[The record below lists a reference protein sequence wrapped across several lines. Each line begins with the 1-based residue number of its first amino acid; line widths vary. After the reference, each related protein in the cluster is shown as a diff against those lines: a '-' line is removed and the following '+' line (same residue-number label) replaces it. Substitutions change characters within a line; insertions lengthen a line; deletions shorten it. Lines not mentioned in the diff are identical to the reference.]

1 MTLIINGEDREIAAG
16 TLAALVETL
25 GLQEAKIATALN
37 GTFVSKAARP
47 KHALREGDRVEI
59 VAPMQGG

>member
-1 MTLIINGEDREIAAG
+1 MTLIINGEDREIAVD

-37 GTFVSKAARP
+37 GTFVAKAARP
-47 KHALREGDRVEI
+47 TRALRDGDRVEI